1 MKPALRRMAAIAAV
15 TTTALASALSAITPA
30 LAAQF
35 GEKEVDQNK
44 FVAVA
49 SPYRG
54 GAAHQLLILEQVADS
69 RPCWSESGEPNSLT
83 SINPLLLQ
91 FDFTGVCSRSTDS
104 NGYSIRVN
112 GEDLGLRYSLRV
124 VDQGND
130 MLLIGAPSNR
140 TDKSIL
146 IGRTHGVTPDFAK
159 ITLDP
164 GWRFTKRVFGEQTL
178 GHIYLTYDGDNV
190 PIANIGGT
198 GATGSMGSTGSTGN
212 AGTGNAGLGN
222 AGSTP
227 PVSRFSDTVN
237 DIYVADINRAVQ
249 TGFIS
254 GFEDNTFRPTA
265 SLTREQLV
273 SMVLGA
279 LGSLPNVKLNVPTQA
294 IGNPYSDVEASRWS
308 AARIQFARDNNIIT
322 GYQDG
327 SFRPAQPVTRAELM
341 AVLRRAAEYGKTL
354 QGQQPQIQGNRPA
367 ATFTDTNGHW
377 ASPLIGQMSSYCG
390 VASPLN
396 ETGSAFAPDTAA
408 QRNYAAAATLRT
420 LGCLG
425 GTTGAS
431 ASR

>member
-1 MKPALRRMAAIAAV
+1 M
-15 TTTALASALSAITPA
+15 
-30 LAAQF
+30 
-35 GEKEVDQNK
+35 
-44 FVAVA
+44 
-49 SPYRG
+49 
-54 GAAHQLLILEQVADS
+54 
-69 RPCWSESGEPNSLT
+69 
-83 SINPLLLQ
+83 
-91 FDFTGVCSRSTDS
+91 
-104 NGYSIRVN
+104 
-112 GEDLGLRYSLRV
+112 
-124 VDQGND
+124 
-130 MLLIGAPSNR
+130 
-140 TDKSIL
+140 
-146 IGRTHGVTPDFAK
+146 GRTNGVTSDFAK

-178 GHIYLTYDGDNV
+178 GHVYLTYDGDNV
-190 PIANIGGT
+190 PVANVGGGT
-198 GATGSMGSTGSTGN
+198 GSTGSTGN
-212 AGTGNAGLGN
+212 TGNTGTGSTGN
-222 AGSTP
+222 TGTGSTGTP
-227 PVSRFSDTVN
+227 APSRFNDTVN
-237 DIYVADINRAVQ
+237 DIYAADINRAVQ

-279 LGSLPNVKLNVPTQA
+279 LGSLPNVKLDVPTQA
-294 IGNPYSDVEASRWS
+294 TGNPYSDVEASRWS

-341 AVLRRAAEYGKTL
+341 AVLRRAAEYGKAM

-367 ATFTDTNGHW
+367 ATFADTNGHW
-377 ASPLIGQMSSYCG
+377 ANPLISQMSSYCG

-420 LGCLG
+420 LSCLG
-425 GTTGAS
+425 GAAS